1 MLLLPELLSSGSN
14 VILKNDLFSS
24 YYSIAVIL
32 RILSFLENDK
42 ISIIYSLYSID
53 IRN

>member
-24 YYSIAVIL
+24 YYSYAVVL
-32 RILSFLENDK
+32 RILSFSKNDK
-42 ISIIYSLYSID
+42 ISIIYYLNSID

>member
-14 VILKNDLFSS
+14 VILKNDLFSVI
-24 YYSIAVIL
+24 YYL
-32 RILSFLENDK
+32 N
-42 ISIIYSLYSID
+42 SID